1 LCVCAILTRAEE
13 AEVKEG
19 EQIGEA
25 VGSGRAGRKRER
37 ERERSLLTI
46 K

>member
-1 LCVCAILTRAEE
+1 MTLEAWKLPHSQAAHIAVERAE
-13 AEVKEG
+13 KELISKKR
-19 EQIGEA
+19 E
-25 VGSGRAGRKRER
+25 RER